1 MSFDVTTE
9 EGMRD
14 VQNLVKFLLENS
26 DNDRYC
32 YNDIHIS
39 YDSQFAKVEWAT
51 VLKSGEDDSYW
62 VFKDWDKLLVTQVDF
77 PDGSYEFAIDKDH
90 EKELWDK
97 WQAAHPEWYQ
107 DYRGWHNKMDEYEDD
122 TSGILKGLNETCAV
136 TVRPIEEPD
145 VEAEWKKTQEQ
156 ISHMFEEE
164 YKRATE
170 EMATIAEEHP
180 TEESKRTMA
189 ETMIIETV
197 PASDVADWE
206 PVEDGDNPDL
216 DEIFDDEEKEK
227 LKDEKERQQSCWKD
241 EADRYGTPNGGH

>member
-9 EGMRD
+9 EGMQD

-26 DNDRYC
+26 GNDRYC

-77 PDGSYEFAIDKDH
+77 PDGSYEFALDSDH

-107 DYRGWHNKMDEYEDD
+107 DYRGWHNKIEEYEDD
-122 TSGILKGLNETCAV
+122 TSSILKSIAGKDTALGH
-136 TVRPIEEPD
+136 IEEPD

-156 ISHMFEEE
+156 ISHMSEEE

-197 PASDVADWE
+197 PVESDWE
-206 PVEDGDNPDL
+206 PVADGENPDL

-227 LKDEKERQQSCWKD
+227 LKEITK
-241 EADRYGTPNGGH
+241 